1 MRNLFLGL
9 TLLLVVAPAAEACNN
24 GCNNGVVTSAF
35 GFQSQAFIGVPTN
48 AFLVQQSPFF
58 VGSAFGSGANVNIV
72 ESRRLFGGRRDRVI
86 QANAGGGNA
95 NINIVERRRRLFGR

>member
-58 VGSAFGSGANVNIV
+58 VGSAFGGNNVNFQQVREKRGLLGRVRSREVTQFNSGGNGANLQQV
-72 ESRRLFGGRRDRVI
+72 RTGR
-86 QANAGGGNA
+86 
-95 NINIVERRRRLFGR
+95 

>member
-9 TLLLVVAPAAEACNN
+9 TLLLVVAPAAEACNT
-24 GCNNGVVTSAF
+24 GVVTSAF

-58 VGSAFGSGANVNIV
+58 VGSAGGGANVNIV
-72 ESRRLFGGRRDRVI
+72 ERGGLFGGRRDRVI

>member
-9 TLLLVVAPAAEACNN
+9 TLLLVVAPAAEA
-24 GCNNGVVTSAF
+24 CNNGVVTSAF

-95 NINIVERRRRLFGR
+95 NVNIVERRRRLFGR